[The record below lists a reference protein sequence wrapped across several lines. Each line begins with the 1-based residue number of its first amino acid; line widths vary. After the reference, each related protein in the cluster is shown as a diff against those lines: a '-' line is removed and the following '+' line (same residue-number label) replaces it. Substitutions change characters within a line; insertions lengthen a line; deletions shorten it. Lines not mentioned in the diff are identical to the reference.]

1 MEGCDRHSS
10 RSMWPAA
17 WQVAC
22 CGICLVSPQADR
34 LAGVIRPIASSVEAV
49 VAKGQRSPPTGM
61 AGQAD
66 VIR

>member
-1 MEGCDRHSS
+1 MRWL
-10 RSMWPAA
+10 RVVV
-17 WQVAC
+17 VARYLTRV
-22 CGICLVSPQADR
+22 ILDVSLAHR

-49 VAKGQRSPPTGM
+49 VAQGQRSPPTDM